1 MLKKPQTRML
11 KSSAI
16 LGLLLLCATFGLLLA
31 QDKLSQGI
39 EAYKAGKF
47 DQAIQLL
54 SEFISSN
61 PNEPDAYF
69 HLGNAYFKKGDWKQ
83 AVASYQKALENK
95 PKDSELLFQLGMAYY
110 NNKEQKPALE
120 IFDRGLKLKKQPDR
134 FHYGLALVQMAQKDF
149 SSADLN
155 LRKALLLESNSAEY
169 HRALGDVNSARQV
182 YGSAI
187 EAYKKALELDSSMY
201 ETHYSL
207 ARAYFLEKNFNSAIN
222 SYKKV
227 IKLKPDYSQAHLELA
242 NIYFLAN
249 KYADARLAYEEYLK
263 FDSTNSLVF
272 LNLGRIYYY
281 FRQYSKAIENLNRSA
296 KLNPKSY
303 ETHLFL
309 GNSYLDSARLAQD
322 TLERKTLYLLAQKEY
337 SNYLKVLKDS
347 KPDYQWTNK
356 DAEFWLKN
364 GIANFNVGDSS
375 ALIEAEKSLLKA
387 IELDPNQTE
396 AYSYLGNIYYKF
408 QKFDE
413 ALVWFNKKV
422 EKDPTN
428 YNGYLNLAYCYMG
441 LSQQDKALESFKKS
455 LELKPDNKDVRHRLA
470 YIYND
475 NLKNFSSAKE
485 QYEEILKLDSAD
497 CGAKGFLGYSLLML
511 KRHSD
516 AIPYL
521 SSAVICAPKLAPQSN
536 VQFHLW
542 LAQAFALSGQKSKAK
557 QWYNKVLLLDPR
569 NADAK
574 KGLELL
580 EL

>member
-1 MLKKPQTRML
+1 MLKKTLTKML

-39 EAYKAGKF
+39 EAYNSGKY

-54 SEFISSN
+54 SEFIASN

-69 HLGNAYFKKGDWKQ
+69 HLGNAYFKKGDFKQ
-83 AVASYQKALENK
+83 AISSYLKALEKK
-95 PKDSELLFQLGMAYY
+95 PKDPELLFQLGMAHY
-110 NNKEQKPALE
+110 NNKEYPMALD
-120 IFDRGLKLKKQPDR
+120 IFDRGLKLKKQPAR

-155 LRKALLLESNSAEY
+155 LRKALLLEPNSAEY

-187 EAYKKALELDSSMY
+187 EAYKKALEIDSSRY

-227 IKLKPDYSQAHLELA
+227 IKLKPDYPQAHLELA

-249 KYADARLAYEEYLK
+249 KHADARLAYEEYLK

-272 LNLGRIYYY
+272 LNLGRIYYH

-296 KLNPKSY
+296 QLNPKSY

-428 YNGYLNLAYCYMG
+428 YNGYLNLAYCYLGMN
-441 LSQQDKALESFKKS
+441 QQDKALESFKKS

-470 YIYND
+470 YIYID
-475 NLKNFSSAKE
+475 QLKDFASAKE
-485 QYEEILKLDSAD
+485 QYEQILKLDSTD
-497 CGAKGFLGYSLLML
+497 CDAKGFLGFSLLML
-511 KRHSD
+511 KKSAD
-516 AIPYL
+516 AVPYL
-521 SSAVICAPKLAPQSN
+521 NSAVVCAPKN